1 MVLAGHLWGFWRALF
16 HSLAWSWSSRPRATA
31 TLFLFLSLIVFGAT
45 AVQADTV
52 SLDDLGPTNLSG
64 SWFDPAKDGQ
74 GLVLQVLNPTTALVT
89 WFTFDTE
96 GDQAWMQGVGRI
108 EGQRMV
114 FDELLRFEGPKFGP
128 SYNPA
133 DRQSIPSGQ
142 LSLTF
147 SGCDAGVAEYEGVG
161 DFPNER
167 LTLSRLTNVAGF
179 GCDQANAPNRFPLHQ
194 GLSGA
199 WYAPA
204 QDGQGWMV
212 EVLNP
217 TDALVYWF
225 TYDNEG
231 QQRWL
236 LGVGSVK
243 DEWIEVNDM
252 QWAEGGRFGEA
263 FNSNDVTR
271 HSWGK
276 LSLKLWPCVGAE
288 AHYVAGRDPL
298 SKRGEFSGVMPLAML
313 NGTEACP
320 KHIDKWTAA
329 RFLDQA
335 AFGPTPDE
343 ERRMHE
349 LGMEA
354 WLAEQIALSPSTIEW
369 QDLQC
374 EGNFFRSDGRH
385 RGPRE
390 GVDISFHGAAALRIL
405 DVFVGAPDQL
415 RARMSWALSQLLV
428 ISSEGG
434 IQEVGQAVYFNTL
447 QEHALGNFRDL
458 LRAVTIS
465 PSMGQY
471 LDNAGS
477 RAASERCPNCIP
489 NENYSRELLMLF
501 TLGVNQLN
509 PDGSKKKN
517 EKGEYLETFD
527 QADVIALSR
536 ALSGWHFVD
545 QIDTPD
551 RVDYY
556 EQAQACEAKGGGNGW
571 MGGYEQSMRPI
582 GYGAHD
588 REEKRFLGHTMPANQ
603 TIQQDLEH
611 VLDILMGHP
620 NMAPFVAQ
628 RLIRHLTTSNPSPAY
643 IQRVA
648 SVFADNGQ
656 GVVGDLAAV
665 AKAIIMDP
673 EARLGDKPDQ
683 MPRNFGRIRDLVH
696 QKSAI
701 YRGMECTETPSRNY
715 WGQPDM
721 NPQYGLRTLPQ
732 LPRNRPLGAPQVF
745 NFYPPEHKVPGMD
758 IIAPEHLLINFSGV
772 QARVWALP
780 GDRRELEVCDYAEFR
795 EKIMAGPDALIEHV
809 KDRYL
814 RGRESFA
821 HEAFMHDYADGLRQW
836 LINSEASSDEGA
848 RYEGYQMALFL
859 GYALL
864 GQEFG
869 IVR

>member
-1 MVLAGHLWGFWRALF
+1 MALVRHLCGFWRASF
-16 HSLAWSWSSRPRATA
+16 YSWTVRLSTPATA
-31 TLFLFLSLIVFGAT
+31 YIALFISLVCFGAPS
-45 AVQADTV
+45 VKADPLG
-52 SLDDLGPTNLSG
+52 LDDVSTAQLSG

-74 GLVLQVLNPTTALVT
+74 GLVLQVLNPNTALVT

-96 GDQAWMQGVGRI
+96 GKQAWMQGVGRI
-108 EGQRMV
+108 EANRFI
-114 FDELLRFEGPKFGP
+114 FDDLLRFEGPTFG
-128 SYNPA
+128 SGYNPA
-133 DRQSIPSGQ
+133 DRQSIPAGK
-142 LSLTF
+142 LSMTF
-147 SGCDAGVAEYEGVG
+147 NSCHAGVAEYEGLG
-161 DFPNER
+161 DFPDER
-167 LTLSRLTNVAGF
+167 LSLARLTNVAGF
-179 GCDQANAPNRFPLHQ
+179 ACDQATSPNRFPLHQ

-217 TDALVYWF
+217 TQALVYWF

-236 LGVGSVK
+236 LGVGSIQ

-263 FNSNDVTR
+263 FNPSDVTR

-288 AHYVAGRDPL
+288 ARYVEGRAHL
-298 SKRGEFSGVMPLAML
+298 AKRGDFSGVVPLAML
-313 NGTEACP
+313 HGAEACP
-320 KHIDKWTAA
+320 RHIDKWTAA

-343 ERRMHE
+343 ERRVYE
-349 LGMEA
+349 LGMND
-354 WLAEQIALSPSTIEW
+354 WFAEQIALPPSMIEW
-369 QDLQC
+369 EDLQC
-374 EGNFFRSDGRH
+374 ESNFFRHDGRH
-385 RGPRE
+385 RGPKE
-390 GVDISFHGAAALRIL
+390 GVDIFFHNAAALRIL

-428 ISSEGG
+428 VSDEGG
-434 IQEVGQAVYFNTL
+434 IPQVGQAVYFNTL
-447 QEHALGNFRDL
+447 QQHALGNFRDL
-458 LRAVTIS
+458 LRAVTLS
-465 PSMGQY
+465 PAMGQY

-477 RAASERCPNCIP
+477 RAAYDRCPNCIP
-489 NENYSRELLMLF
+489 NENYARELLMLF

-517 EKGEYLETFD
+517 DEGEYLETFD
-527 QADVIALSR
+527 QTDVIALSR

-556 EQAQACEAKGGGNGW
+556 AQGEACQAKGGGNGF
-571 MGGYEQSMRPI
+571 MGGYEQPMRPM

-588 REEKRFLGHTMPANQ
+588 AKEKIFLGQRLPAGQ
-603 TIQQDLEH
+603 SIHQDLEQ
-611 VLDILMGHP
+611 VLDILMTHP

-643 IQRVA
+643 IERVA
-648 SVFADNGQ
+648 SVFANNGQ
-656 GVVGDLAAV
+656 GVAGDLAAV

-701 YRGMECTETPSRNY
+701 YRGMECTQTPSRNY
-715 WGQPDM
+715 WGQPNM

-780 GDRRELEVCDYAEFR
+780 GDRRELDVCDYDEFR
-795 EKIMAGPDALIEHV
+795 EKIMAGPDALIDHV

-814 RGRESFA
+814 RGRDAFA
-821 HEAFMHDYADGLRQW
+821 HEAFMHEYANDLRQW
-836 LINSEASSDEGA
+836 LINSEASSDEDA
-848 RYEGYQMALFL
+848 RYEGFQMAMFL